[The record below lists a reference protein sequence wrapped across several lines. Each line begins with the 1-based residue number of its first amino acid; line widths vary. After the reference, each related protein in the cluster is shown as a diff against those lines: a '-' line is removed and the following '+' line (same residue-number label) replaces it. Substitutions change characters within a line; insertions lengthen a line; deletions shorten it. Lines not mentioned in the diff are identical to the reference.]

1 MMAYPSKLT
10 PELQRDICTL
20 IRAGNWNYVAC
31 EAVGIH
37 RGTLWKWLQYGR
49 NAKGRGERNK
59 YRAFMEAVE
68 KAESEGEA
76 LVVEQLRK
84 KLEAG
89 DLKAVQWWLIH
100 RFPARWGLQQSRQ
113 EISGLGAGP
122 ITLKVIRA
130 VPRPED
136 DRDNAGHED
145 DIHPESETG

>member
-1 MMAYPSKLT
+1 
-10 PELQRDICTL
+10 
-20 IRAGNWNYVAC
+20 
-31 EAVGIH
+31 
-37 RGTLWKWLQYGR
+37 
-49 NAKGRGERNK
+49 
-59 YRAFMEAVE
+59 MEAVE

-84 KLEAG
+84 KIADG

-100 RFPARWGLQQSRQ
+100 RFPGRWGLQQSRQ

-136 DRDNAGHED
+136 DRDDPGHED
-145 DIHPESETG
+145 DISADAEASGGARGD